1 MVTAARTLASAIER
15 RAVQPAVAEAKILT
29 RGLSLWYGEKQAL
42 FDVTLGIAERQVTAL
57 IGPSGCGKSTLLKL
71 VSGLSPVTDGELAV
85 AGAAP
90 DQARDCQAFIFQE
103 ATLLPWLTA
112 QKNVEVPMRL
122 RGLPDGDRAAKA
134 AELLARMRL
143 GPAAAM
149 YPRQLSGGMKMRVP
163 IARALSLA
171 PKLLLLD
178 EPFGALDEMTRQH
191 LNEELLTLRERSP
204 FTALFVTHSVAEAV
218 FLSNRIVVMSANPGR
233 LHTEIRVDAP
243 YPRDPE
249 WRNDPRFHAL
259 VGEASRR
266 LREVERSVAA

>member
-1 MVTAARTLASAIER
+1 MPDPSSIVKFNALRKR
-15 RAVQPAVAEAKILT
+15 
-29 RGLSLWYGEKQAL
+29 YGDGPVVL
-42 FDVTLGIAERQVTAL
+42 DDVTLDVAQGDFVSL

-71 VSGLSPVTDGELAV
+71 VSGLSPVTEGELLV

-90 DQARDCQAFIFQE
+90 EQARDCQSFIFQE

-112 QKNVEVPMRL
+112 QKNVEMPMRL
-122 RGLPDGDRAAKA
+122 RGMPDAERATKA

-149 YPRQLSGGMKMRVP
+149 YPRQLSGGMKMRVS

-191 LNEELLTLRERSP
+191 LNEDLLTLRERSP

-218 FLSNRIVVMSANPGR
+218 FLSNRIIVMAANPGR
-233 LHTEIRVDAP
+233 LHTEIRVDMP
-243 YPRDPE
+243 YPRGPE

-266 LREVERSVAA
+266 LREVEGSVAA

>member
-1 MVTAARTLASAIER
+1 MAEPGPIVKFNALRKRYGDGPLVLDDITLD
-15 RAVQPAVAEAKILT
+15 VQPGDFV
-29 RGLSLWYGEKQAL
+29 SL
-42 FDVTLGIAERQVTAL
+42 V
-57 IGPSGCGKSTLLKL
+57 GPSGCGKSTLLKL
-71 VSGLSPVTDGELAV
+71 VSALSPVTGGELKV
-85 AGAAP
+85 AGTTP
-90 DQARDCQAFIFQE
+90 DHAREQQAFIFQE

-122 RGLPDGDRAAKA
+122 RGVPPGERATKA
-134 AELLARMRL
+134 AELLERMRL

-149 YPRQLSGGMKMRVP
+149 YPRQLSGGMKMRVS

-218 FLSNRIVVMSANPGR
+218 FLSNRIIVMAANPGR
-233 LHTEIRVDAP
+233 IHAEIKVEAP
-243 YPRDPE
+243 YPRGPE
-249 WRNDPRFHAL
+249 WRSDARFHAQ
-259 VGEASRR
+259 VSEASRL
-266 LREVERSVAA
+266 LREAEGSAAA